1 MNDNFNRRESESQLA
16 DDLVDSETVDEER
29 LIEASLDEAENVD
42 AQESTTGEVVDDE
55 ENARGIENESPQLES
70 KDHENG
76 EDDAANL
83 INGDE
88 TASQLSE
95 DQDESTIRNNENY
108 EYNND
113 SAYETNGLNS
123 QNGSNSRLQSADT
136 NDEDVDNET
145 GENFLLQ
152 AQAKTEKEIVE
163 LMKEDAQIEEMENFE
178 IEKFEND
185 LVNPPTP
192 TPSDDDN
199 DVILRAENPIET
211 GDSTSASNGGLDGN
225 VATYEEVHDFH
236 SIT

>member
-29 LIEASLDEAENVD
+29 LIEASLDEAENVA
-42 AQESTTGEVVDDE
+42 AQESTTSEVVEDE
-55 ENARGIENESPQLES
+55 ENAQGIENESPRLES
-70 KDHENG
+70 KDLEND

-113 SAYETNGLNS
+113 SAYETNEINS

-145 GENFLLQ
+145 GESFLLQ
-152 AQAKTEKEIVE
+152 AQAKSEKEIVE

-185 LVNPPTP
+185 LANPPTP

-199 DVILRAENPIET
+199 DVILSAENPTET
-211 GDSTSASNGGLDGN
+211 GDSTAASNGGLNGN
-225 VATYEEVHDFH
+225 VVTYEEVHDFH